1 MPESK
6 DLVNFAVP
14 MKNCLYFILFL
25 FLFTRCDLTEPKNHD
40 KEWIRDVTK
49 LTPSET
55 IINKSHN
62 QDSISYNPKSTKE
75 YKVKSFIRGTKKKK
89 WKIKITNPNLIKR
102 SGTIDS
108 LRVTKL
114 RLLRKE
120 KIDIDLNEAVNKDF
134 LLSSTENEKFS
145 SMILLSREKFLKIS
159 FDNDILDYTDRFYTN
174 GIRFE
179 YINPIFQQFPLTK
192 LMVPYWRSG
201 TNYYGISLVQN
212 MYTPSTTKVEG
223 IIFGDRPY
231 AAYLYFGT
239 FKITNDPVKKFRQTS
254 ELDIGVIGSY
264 SFGEYIQESF
274 HSEVPTNS
282 PPLGWEYQI
291 KNDIV
296 LNYHLSIE
304 KGLYNRKNF
313 DLNLNGTGSLGSLY
327 TNISG
332 GFLFRVG
339 IQNPYFTNLGQSKR
353 KTNKE
358 NKIKNTQFIFFL
370 SSRGKLIGYDATLQ
384 GGFFNKSSE
393 YTISSQNISRIVFQ
407 GSAGI
412 TFVYSGV
419 RFDIEQFLLSPE
431 FHNGWWHKWVHLAFT
446 FSL

>member
-1 MPESK
+1 
-6 DLVNFAVP
+6 
-14 MKNCLYFILFL
+14 MKKCLYVILFL
-25 FLFTRCDLTEPKNHD
+25 FLFSRCDFTEPKNHD

-49 LTPSET
+49 LPSAST

-62 QDSISYNPKSTKE
+62 QNSFSYNRKSNKE
-75 YKVKSFIRGTKKKK
+75 YKVKSFIPGTKKKK
-89 WKIKITNPNLIKR
+89 RKIKITNPTLVER
-102 SGTIDS
+102 SGNIDS
-108 LRVTKL
+108 SRVAKL
-114 RLLRKE
+114 ILIRKE
-120 KIDIDLNEAVNKDF
+120 KIDIDLNEPVSKEF
-134 LLSSTENEKFS
+134 LLFSTENEKFS
-145 SMILLSREKFLKIS
+145 SMIMLSREKFLKIS

-174 GIRFE
+174 GIRFD

-223 IIFGDRPY
+223 ISFGDRPY

-254 ELDIGVIGSY
+254 ELDIGVIGPY
-264 SFGEYIQESF
+264 SFGEYIQKSF
-274 HSEVPTNS
+274 HNEVPTNS
-282 PPLGWEYQI
+282 SPLGWEYQV
-291 KNDIV
+291 KNDLV
-296 LNYHLSIE
+296 LNYHLSYE
-304 KGLYNRKNF
+304 KGIYNRKNF

-332 GFLFRVG
+332 GFLFRAG
-339 IQNPYFTNLGQSKR
+339 FQNPYFTNLGQAKR
-353 KTNKE
+353 KINKE
-358 NKIKNTQFIFFL
+358 NKLRNTQFVFFI
-370 SSRGKLIGYDATLQ
+370 SSRGKFIGYDATLQ

-393 YTISSQNISRIVFQ
+393 YTIRSQNISRIVFQ

-412 TFVYSGV
+412 TFVYSGI

-431 FHNGWWHKWVHLAFT
+431 FHNGWWHKWVHIAFT